1 MADALNTVQTVV
13 GNPTY
18 GKTGTGFK
26 ASVSELRKYEKT
38 LLKFLNQGE
47 RLAHTRYL
55 MHKSLPKGMGDT
67 LNLRRY
73 FDIEKDPRK
82 LKMDKNTTTG
92 PELKELHGAA
102 VEFKVEWYG
111 NGIKFND
118 VVTQIHLDDLMRMAM
133 PMLMENAAVVR
144 DNIAALAMYEGASKA
159 YIKAYDATTGAVT
172 LGAPAGKATAAEAK
186 AEVAG
191 PLNHNILRAITKKF
205 INNTETY
212 ALSSGNATV
221 RAKIKPVSNGKYR
234 VLTPEDGM
242 DDLLDDKMFL
252 ENFVRGISAQELRDN
267 KIVST
272 FRYVLEVIDNHLTI
286 SLADAGLTSIHLEGE
301 GDHQVAFVFGDE
313 FGADLSLDGE
323 KVRMFAKQPNTVDS
337 GDVYGR
343 QAFVT
348 YKFVY
353 GAQVVNSKAIYAVVY
368 TPNTHVTGA
377 YVASATSNPQQ

>member
-1 MADALNTVQTVV
+1 MADAINTVQSLT
-13 GNPTY
+13 GNATY
-18 GKTGTGFK
+18 GKTTGGFK
-26 ASVSELRKYEKT
+26 TSVPELRKYEKT
-38 LLKFLNQGE
+38 LLKFLTTGE
-47 RLAHTRYL
+47 RLAHTKYL

-67 LNLRRY
+67 INLRRY

-82 LKMDKNTTTG
+82 LKMDKNATTG
-92 PELKELHGAA
+92 PDLKELHGAA
-102 VEFKVEWYG
+102 VEFKIEWYG

-133 PMLMENAAVVR
+133 PMLMKNAAIVR
-144 DNIAALAMYEGASKA
+144 DNIAGLAMYEGASKA
-159 YIKAYDATTGAVT
+159 FIKAYDATTGAVT
-172 LGAPAGKATAAEAK
+172 LGAAPTNAATLASEA
-186 AEVAG
+186 AG

-212 ALSSGNATV
+212 TTAAGAV
-221 RAKIKPVSNGKYR
+221 VIRAKIKPVSNGKYR

-252 ENFVRGISAQELRDN
+252 DNFVRGISAQELRDN

-272 FRYVLEVIDNHLTI
+272 FRYVLEVIDNNLTVGV
-286 SLADAGLTSIHLEGE
+286 DAGDAIEVKLEGE
-301 GDHQVAFVFGDE
+301 GDAQVAFVFGDE
-313 FGADLSLDGE
+313 FGADLTLDGE

-368 TPNTHVTGA
+368 KPNSHVTGA
-377 YVASATSNPQQ
+377 YVASATSNPQA

>member
-1 MADALNTVQTVV
+1 MADAINTVQSVT
-13 GNPTY
+13 GNATY
-18 GKTGTGFK
+18 GKTTGGFK
-26 ASVSELRKYEKT
+26 TSVPELRKYEKT
-38 LLKFLNQGE
+38 LLKFLTTGE
-47 RLAHTRYL
+47 RLAHTKYL

-67 LNLRRY
+67 INLRRY

-82 LKMDKNTTTG
+82 LKMDKNATTG
-92 PELKELHGAA
+92 PDLKELHGAA
-102 VEFKVEWYG
+102 VEFKIEWYG

-118 VVTQIHLDDLMRMAM
+118 VFTQIHLDDLMRMAM
-133 PMLMENAAVVR
+133 PILMGNAAIVR
-144 DNIAALAMYEGASKA
+144 DNIAGLAMYEGASKA
-159 YIKAYDATTGAVT
+159 FIKAYDATTGAVT
-172 LGAPAGKATAAEAK
+172 LGAAPTNAATLASEA
-186 AEVAG
+186 AG

-212 ALSSGNATV
+212 TTAAGAV
-221 RAKIKPVSNGKYR
+221 VIRAKIKPVSNGKYR

-252 ENFVRGISAQELRDN
+252 DNFVRGISAQELRDN

-272 FRYVLEVIDNHLTI
+272 FRYVLEIIDNNLTVGV
-286 SLADAGLTSIHLEGE
+286 DAGDAIEVKLEGE
-301 GDHQVAFVFGDE
+301 GDAQVAFVFGDE
-313 FGADLSLDGE
+313 FGADLTLDGE

-368 TPNTHVTGA
+368 KPNSHVTGA
-377 YVASATSNPQQ
+377 YVASATSNPQA

>member
-1 MADALNTVQTVV
+1 MADAINTVQSVT
-13 GNPTY
+13 GNGTY
-18 GKTGTGFK
+18 GKTTGGFK
-26 ASVSELRKYEKT
+26 TSVPELRKYEKT
-38 LLKFLNQGE
+38 LLKFLTVGK
-47 RLAHTRYL
+47 RLAHTKYL

-67 LNLRRY
+67 INLRRY

-82 LKMDKNTTTG
+82 LKMDKNATTG
-92 PELKELHGAA
+92 PDLKELHGAA
-102 VEFKVEWYG
+102 VEFKIEWYG

-118 VVTQIHLDDLMRMAM
+118 VATQIHLDDLMRMAM
-133 PMLMENAAVVR
+133 PILMGNAAIVR
-144 DNIAALAMYEGASKA
+144 DNIAGLAMYEGASKA
-159 YIKAYDATTGAVT
+159 FIKAYDATTGAVT
-172 LGAPAGKATAAEAK
+172 LGAAPTNAATLASEA
-186 AEVAG
+186 AG

-212 ALSSGNATV
+212 TTAAGAV
-221 RAKIKPVSNGKYR
+221 VIRAKIKPVSNGKYR
-234 VLTPEDGM
+234 ALISEDGM

-252 ENFVRGISAQELRDN
+252 DNFVRGISAQELRDN

-272 FRYVLEVIDNHLTI
+272 FRYVLEVIDNNLTVGV
-286 SLADAGLTSIHLEGE
+286 DAGDAIEVKLENE
-301 GDHQVAFVFGDE
+301 GDAQVAFVFGDE

-368 TPNTHVTGA
+368 KPNSHVTGA
-377 YVASATSNPQQ
+377 YVASATSNPQA

>member
-1 MADALNTVQTVV
+1 MADAINTVQSVT
-13 GNPTY
+13 GNATY
-18 GKTGTGFK
+18 GKTTGGFK
-26 ASVSELRKYEKT
+26 TSVPELRKYEKT
-38 LLKFLNQGE
+38 LLKFLTTGE
-47 RLAHTRYL
+47 RLAHTKYL

-67 LNLRRY
+67 INLRRY

-82 LKMDKNTTTG
+82 LKMDKNATTG
-92 PELKELHGAA
+92 PDLKELHGAA
-102 VEFKVEWYG
+102 VEFKIEWYG

-133 PMLMENAAVVR
+133 PILMENAAVVR
-144 DNIAALAMYEGASKA
+144 DNIAGLAMYEGASKA
-159 YIKAYDATTGAVT
+159 FIKAYDATTGAVT
-172 LGAPAGKATAAEAK
+172 LGAAPTNAATLASEA
-186 AEVAG
+186 AG

-212 ALSSGNATV
+212 TTAAGAV
-221 RAKIKPVSNGKYR
+221 VIRAKIKPISNGKYR

-252 ENFVRGISAQELRDN
+252 DNFVRGISAQELRDN

-272 FRYVLEVIDNHLTI
+272 FRYVLEVIDNNLTVGV
-286 SLADAGLTSIHLEGE
+286 DAGDAIEVKLESE
-301 GDHQVAFVFGDE
+301 GDAQVAFVFGDE
-313 FGADLSLDGE
+313 FGADLTLDGE

-368 TPNTHVTGA
+368 KPNSHVTGA
-377 YVASATSNPQQ
+377 YVASATSNPQA